1 MPNTPHYLSLIEKDQ
16 LDEVLNL
23 LKENEAEPVATR
35 ASALKARIKELNGHI
50 NSGFISLADAG
61 IERNKIRAAIMN
73 LVLNPESSDNV
84 AGDKIVFGSP
94 RFFKRLLLSIITVL
108 GVLGLIGLA
117 FRENIREMLIM
128 ETLDDISYYVTNYQ
142 YYRSSSSYSQI
153 QEKNNLLSQIKGEY
167 AFNPDQNAII
177 ANSLSTV
184 GNYRGAL
191 SYFRDAYEGYK
202 QKETLPNSVTYLAA
216 YCYCSVLAGSGP
228 DKPLGE
234 FPVLKEKFSGE
245 INSPYFA
252 WLEGDLALC
261 RAVEASQN
269 KDMDQTL
276 AFLEEYHLHFQPTSF
291 VYIKTIEHNL
301 DYANNPDARMTGI
314 LEKLYLKYQN
324 EIKNYTY

>member
-1 MPNTPHYLSLIEKDQ
+1 M
-16 LDEVLNL
+16 
-23 LKENEAEPVATR
+23 
-35 ASALKARIKELNGHI
+35 
-50 NSGFISLADAG
+50 
-61 IERNKIRAAIMN
+61 
-73 LVLNPESSDNV
+73 
-84 AGDKIVFGSP
+84 
-94 RFFKRLLLSIITVL
+94 LSIITVL

-117 FRENIREMLIM
+117 FRENIREMWIM

-184 GNYRGAL
+184 GNYREAL